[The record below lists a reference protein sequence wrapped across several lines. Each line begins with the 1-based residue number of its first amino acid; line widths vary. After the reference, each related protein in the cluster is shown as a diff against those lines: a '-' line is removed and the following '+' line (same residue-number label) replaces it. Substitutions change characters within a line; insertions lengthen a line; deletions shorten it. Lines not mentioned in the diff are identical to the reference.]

1 MMILGGGVIPLLQ
14 GRICDIDLTNR
25 RNICISWTHFS
36 YVVPLTGFAYLGFMV
51 LLSSNIKKQGVLQVE
66 SEGGGH

>member
-1 MMILGGGVIPLLQ
+1 MDSLLL
-14 GRICDIDLTNR
+14 C
-25 RNICISWTHFS
+25 SS
-36 YVVPLTGFAYLGFMV
+36 AYGFAYLGFMV

>member
-1 MMILGGGVIPLLQ
+1 M
-14 GRICDIDLTNR
+14 D
-25 RNICISWTHFS
+25 FS